1 MRESKNPDIYIFI
14 MGKRNVSI
22 AFFLVFGLI
31 QACIIAPD
39 YSIIPEINFEWI
51 NKNVIDQGRV
61 RDDSLYIRIGFT
73 DGDGDIG
80 DEQNKANIFMQD
92 DRDGMLVTYSMPL
105 IPQKGVANGV
115 SGTITVLHTTLFNV
129 CCYYPNADPCSI
141 PDKPTTD
148 TVTYSIYIEDRAG
161 HKSNVITMQPIVINC
176 K

>member
-39 YSIIPEINFEWI
+39 YSIIPEINFEGI

-141 PDKPTTD
+141 PDKLTTD

>member
-1 MRESKNPDIYIFI
+1 
-14 MGKRNVSI
+14 MGKRNLFLT
-22 AFFLVFGLI
+22 FFLVFGLI

-39 YSIIPEINFEWI
+39 YPIIPEISFEGF
-51 NKNVIDQGRV
+51 NKNVVDQGSIRA
-61 RDDSLYIRIGFT
+61 DSLYIRIAFT

-115 SGTITVLHTTLFNV
+115 SGTITILLHTRPFNV

-141 PDKPTTD
+141 PDKPTKD
-148 TVTYSIYIEDRAG
+148 TVTYNIYIEDRAG
-161 HKSNVITMQPIVINC
+161 HKSNVVKMDPIVINC